1 MRATLRRVF
10 DAHFHIIDPKFP
22 LVPNK
27 GYLPPAFT
35 PHDYKNT
42 ACVPPL
48 NVASGAIVSGS
59 FQAYDQTYLEAA
71 LKTLGPEFVGVAQV
85 PLSVSD
91 DEAKRLS
98 KLRVRAMRI
107 NLFRGDSGNS
117 LIETIALAKRMH
129 ALVGWHTEVYTST
142 ASLSVA
148 EVSLLSS
155 LPQLV
160 VDHLGMSGSDKGV
173 AALLDLVDAG
183 ACIKATGFGRVGG
196 DEGGAMDIARVM
208 QRVAE
213 RNPNA
218 LVFGSDL
225 PSTRARRPFA
235 LADVDIIVDALG
247 PELAQKALWDN
258 ARRLY
263 RLGHGAPSE

>member
-85 PLSVSD
+85 PLLLRYCFSGDQLLRD
-91 DEAKRLS
+91 DPATAIMAKRPFGG
-98 KLRVRAMRI
+98 RE
-107 NLFRGDSGNS
+107 RG
-117 LIETIALAKRMH
+117 R
-129 ALVGWHTEVYTST
+129 
-142 ASLSVA
+142 
-148 EVSLLSS
+148 
-155 LPQLV
+155 
-160 VDHLGMSGSDKGV
+160 
-173 AALLDLVDAG
+173 
-183 ACIKATGFGRVGG
+183 
-196 DEGGAMDIARVM
+196 EGG
-208 QRVAE
+208 
-213 RNPNA
+213 
-218 LVFGSDL
+218 LVSRIRDGG
-225 PSTRARRPFA
+225 RR
-235 LADVDIIVDALG
+235 
-247 PELAQKALWDN
+247 
-258 ARRLY
+258 
-263 RLGHGAPSE
+263 